1 MCVRK
6 HDGMGVT
13 GWRCDVLNDGRMLQE
28 EVRALGVVGEESIG
42 SLCHTLRVTAG

>member
-13 GWRCDVLNDGRMLQE
+13 GRRCDGRMLQE
-28 EVRALGVVGEESIG
+28 EVRALGLVGEESIG